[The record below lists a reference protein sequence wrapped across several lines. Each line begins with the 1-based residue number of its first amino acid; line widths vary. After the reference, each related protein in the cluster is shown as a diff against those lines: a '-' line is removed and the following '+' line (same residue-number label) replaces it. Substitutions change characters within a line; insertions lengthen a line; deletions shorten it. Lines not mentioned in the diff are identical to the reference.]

1 MDVHSY
7 NSRVLKNSCTI
18 LAHVAIPSTLL
29 QPLVEGD
36 ISELG
41 PGLYVE
47 CRTVR
52 TDGTCSRV
60 LNVGNKISS
69 DPSFTKNK
77 SGYVVLTSVPL
88 LFVDDKG
95 YNGLDVAIL
104 RFKSLQTRREC
115 DVKIFYITLINVLKR
130 TEEERVEG
138 GPPDVPVVGPDPLE
152 EMIKSPARDRAK
164 EKKDDSPRAFLKGL
178 LNEVCGAAAVG
189 KHHPALENPG
199 AIRAAATASSA
210 SAEGKIQPRARVN
223 RKFSLA
229 LHRNER
235 LREVIEC
242 KHLLTQISFF
252 MYLYEENVWSSRY
265 MDIFQFLPSSEFMDI
280 SPVVVIESR
289 ERFLFRKQKEF
300 VNSLLAGVY
309 ERRGEVTQRLPISLQ
324 GDVNYMSLLM
334 VVACQRL
341 IFQEH
346 ETYAW
351 TRALLQ
357 SNRGQGLWLE
367 VIDLWS
373 TAAETSGRE
382 VRFLG
387 GAQSVPGAD
396 PDWIAL
402 IKDEVFRETVRR
414 PDLCSV
420 LVSQGSLDAWLILPG
435 GFVIKGKYT
444 VTEGETLFLRR
455 HYGFFE
461 ETQTIS

>member
-7 NSRVLKNSCTI
+7 NSRALKNNCTV
-18 LAHVAIPSTLL
+18 LVHVGIPSTLL
-29 QPLVEGD
+29 QPLVEKD

-41 PGLYVE
+41 AGLYVE

-130 TEEERVEG
+130 TEEDGAEG
-138 GPPDVPVVGPDPLE
+138 DPPDVLAAGPDPLE
-152 EMIKSPARDRAK
+152 EMIKKNSGQVPRAK
-164 EKKDDSPRAFLKGL
+164 EKDDSPRAFLKGL

-210 SAEGKIQPRARVN
+210 EGKSQPRARVN

-229 LHRNER
+229 LHRNGR

-242 KHLLTQISFF
+242 KHLLTQIPFF

-265 MDIFQFLPSSEFMDI
+265 IDIFQFLPSSEFMDI

-324 GDVNYMSLLM
+324 GDINYMSLLM

-357 SNRGQGLWLE
+357 RNRGQGLWLE

-382 VRFLG
+382 VRFLSG
-387 GAQSVPGAD
+387 VQLVSGAD

-414 PDLCSV
+414 ADLCSV
-420 LVSQGSLDAWLILPG
+420 LVSPGSLDAWLILPG

-444 VTEGETLFLRR
+444 VTEEETLFLRR